1 MSLELSLFQIEDG
14 LRDLYAMREE
24 TRAAMLEDT
33 AGVSWNESQAQLAVI
48 NEAILNYLRAEV
60 KKVDGT
66 ADFILMLDRLAHEP
80 RDRKG
85 VTERCEIDQEID
97 RLRARR
103 DNLRELMQNVK
114 DNVAFVMGEMPW
126 REGKPKKLE
135 GVRHSITLRG
145 NGGAQP
151 VEIHDESLVP
161 DDLCRVTVT
170 MSADLWR
177 AIAEHVYECEHT
189 GEFDGEFFKIMPKR
203 EVSKSAVAEAIQK
216 PCPKCDKGLM
226 FNPEWP
232 KDKPI
237 AEGYIIDCDQC
248 GGTGKAGVPGAR
260 LADRGVSVVIK

>member
-14 LRDLYAMREE
+14 LRDLYALREE

-33 AGVSWNESQAQLAVI
+33 GGVSWNESQAQLAVI

-80 RDRKG
+80 RERKG
-85 VTERCEIDQEID
+85 VTERCEIDREID

-103 DNLRELMQNVK
+103 DNLRELLQNVK

-145 NGGAQP
+145 NGGQQP
-151 VEIHDESLVP
+151 VEIHDESLIP
-161 DDLCRVTVT
+161 DEYCLSTCVFPLDELNAFAAVANSFPETKLAWSRLLFRQK
-170 MSADLWR
+170 S
-177 AIAEHVYECEHT
+177 
-189 GEFDGEFFKIMPKR
+189 GKR
-203 EVSKSAVAEAIQK
+203 EISRSAVAEAMAK
-216 PCPKCDKGLM
+216 PCGNC
-226 FNPEWP
+226 
-232 KDKPI
+232 
-237 AEGYIIDCDQC
+237 EGTGGAPNNLCPAC

-260 LADRGVSVVIK
+260 LGERGQSVVVK